1 MTGEKAGAQMAEM
14 GAIALNPGMM
24 AELDLLHLPKLDA
37 AAAAVLVE
45 EIVLGPNRLEK
56 AAAEEAEI
64 WEAMAE
70 MGRSLVQ
77 EAAEAD
83 IQLNPPLMEEMDMLG
98 VLISECT

>member
-1 MTGEKAGAQMAEM
+1 MAEM
-14 GAIALNPGMM
+14 GEIGCILEPM
-24 AELDLLHLPKLDA
+24 AEHGFPLFSKRSA

-98 VLISECT
+98 VSISECT